1 MNQERL
7 KTAIVIYGIK
17 KDKSVHL
24 LSTHSLSLGQ
34 SPDIMLNALIRDAK
48 LYSDLSYDK
57 ILMKLERI
65 YLTDK

>member
-1 MNQERL
+1 MSQERL

-24 LSTHSLSLGQ
+24 LSTHPLSLGQ

-57 ILMKLERI
+57 ILMKLERV

>member
-1 MNQERL
+1 MMQHNRYSDL
-7 KTAIVIYGIK
+7 L
-17 KDKSVHL
+17 SVHP
-24 LSTHSLSLGQ
+24 LSLGQ

-57 ILMKLERI
+57 IFMKLERM